1 MTYCVGLNNKTFQL
15 ENKEENKMDYQAQI
29 KKAVQEFYDVT
40 KAFASSRHY
49 TLSYWWVES
58 NFGLDLSDE
67 KVRADVHEMSYS
79 NGFCDLIQA
88 VDFDNDKKE
97 VLIMLWESNN
107 KKKYT
112 IDQYD
117 EFCNNAL
124 VMPPLDEFAE
134 GSIDEAEWYKTHKI
148 HITVGNHDM
157 ELDYHADN
165 VTEIDSAIKVMY
177 EMEMDFREIKD
188 DQEDG
193 NAEFRTKLKEAFKTH
208 MFMKDRDKHTVNE
221 LLHILRYDNAF
232 KGEDFNISIQQ
243 LNGEWCTIPTL
254 VSFVPT
260 TYLSMWFEDAKV
272 EFEVEECGE
281 ENFNCITI
289 YESEGV

>member
-1 MTYCVGLNNKTFQL
+1 MTYCVGLNNKVVKL

-67 KVRADVHEMSYS
+67 KVRSDVHEMSYS

-112 IDQYD
+112 IDQYK
-117 EFCNNAL
+117 EFCNDAL
-124 VMPPLDEFAE
+124 EMPPLDEFDD
-134 GSIDEAEWYKTHKI
+134 GSIDEEKWYETHKI

-157 ELDYHADN
+157 ELNYYADN
-165 VTEIDSAIKVMY
+165 VSEIYSAINEMY
-177 EMEMDFREIKD
+177 EIEMEVRGVNKKK
-188 DQEDG
+188 EDG
-193 NAEFRTKLKEAFKTH
+193 NTEFRTKLKEAFKTH

-232 KGEDFNISIQQ
+232 KGEDFNISIHQ
-243 LNGEWCTIPTL
+243 LNGMWCSIPTID
-254 VSFVPT
+254 SFVSV

-272 EFEVEECGE
+272 EFEIEECGE
-281 ENFNCITI
+281 EKFNCITI
-289 YESEGV
+289 YESEEV